1 MRSIMIEIQKYLENF
16 SLNND
21 NSLFNEK
28 VKTKIDY
35 YQSIPKYINE
45 YWTAKQ
51 RQSNSLHEI
60 SYRACFKAQL
70 PRFFI
75 ELLTKENDIVYDPFS
90 GRGTTALEAA
100 LLNRRFVANDI
111 NPLSEII
118 LKPRVQPPT
127 LNDISKRLEEID
139 FKKKF
144 EPDID
149 LTIFYH
155 EDTLRE
161 IINNFGNNKCNLN

>member
-1 MRSIMIEIQKYLENF
+1 MVDISKYLIDFNLPKQNTLFED
-16 SLNND
+16 SLKTRIEYYQYNN
-21 NSLFNEK
+21 
-28 VKTKIDY
+28 
-35 YQSIPKYINE
+35 QSIPKYINE

-51 RQSNSLHEI
+51 RQSNSIHEI

-100 LLNRRFVANDI
+100 LLNRRFIANDI
-111 NPLSEII
+111 NPLSEIL
-118 LKPRVQPPT
+118 LKPRVKPPT
-127 LNDISKRLEEID
+127 LLEVTKRLEEID
-139 FKKKF
+139 FNKDI

-149 LTIFYH
+149 LTMFYH
-155 EDTLRE
+155 ERTLKE
-161 IINNFGNNKCNLN
+161 VIINFGKNKCNLN

>member
-1 MRSIMIEIQKYLENF
+1 MFDISKYLENF
-16 SLNND
+16 SLDNE
-21 NSLFNEK
+21 NSLFDEK
-28 VKTKIDY
+28 VKTRIEY
-35 YQSIPKYINE
+35 YQHNNQSIPKYINE

-51 RQSNSLHEI
+51 RQSNSIHEI

-100 LLNRRFVANDI
+100 LLNRRFIANDI
-111 NPLSEII
+111 NPLSEIL

-127 LNDISKRLEEID
+127 LIEIANRLEEID
-139 FKKKF
+139 YNK
-144 EPDID
+144 EIESDID
-149 LTIFYH
+149 LTMFYH
-155 EDTLRE
+155 EKTLKE
-161 IINNFGNNKCNLN
+161 IVINFGNNKCNLN